1 MWVAFMD
8 ERVIG
13 TDVALVGHGVVGVY
27 LVTVVDTARG
37 RGFGEALTWRATL
50 ADPALPATLQASSM
64 GKPLYERM
72 GYRTIATC
80 QTWVGQ
86 RRR

>member
-1 MWVAFMD
+1 MWVAFAD
-8 ERVIG
+8 ERAIG
-13 TDVALVGHGVVGVY
+13 TAVAVVGHGVVGVY
-27 LVTVVDTARG
+27 LVAVVDAARR

-50 ADPALPATLQASSM
+50 SDPALPATLQASSM
-64 GKPLYERM
+64 GKPPYERM

-80 QTWVGQ
+80 QTWLGQ